1 MFYICYICTFLQI
14 MYFLCLKI
22 LATLSNLSC
31 LKILATLYVNYVELF
46 FTSYYP
52 HISRKD
58 HHTCIIINT
67 PFIPSTSH
75 HVTINTPFIPSTSLI
90 FNAKHIWLRWFYAA
104 ANFSSNSGLRARL
117 IGSWPE
123 WKWIIV
129 KRLHLWKNFDE
140 HPLTAKT
147 RTLFH

>member
-1 MFYICYICTFLQI
+1 MNVTSRLPNKMSTQKR
-14 MYFLCLKI
+14 KI
-22 LATLSNLSC
+22 SGIYKKKRKFCEFS
-31 LKILATLYVNYVELF
+31 LF

-67 PFIPSTSH
+67 SFIPSTSH
-75 HVTINTPFIPSTSLI
+75 HVTINIPYILSTTLI

-147 RTLFH
+147 RTFFH